1 MVKFYGHHSAT
12 KQNQFWITV
21 GFSQWLIK
29 KKIRNLYELI
39 APIYPVSTMLVNVSF
54 NELKQKQVA
63 FFHSPANNEMNEE
76 YVPIK

>member
-29 KKIRNLYELI
+29 KKKKIRNLYELI
-39 APIYPVSTMLVNVSF
+39 ALIYPVSIMLVNVGF
-54 NELKQKQVA
+54 NELRQKQEA
-63 FFHSPANNEMNEE
+63 FF
-76 YVPIK
+76 